1 LKDSLE
7 QATDSLAE
15 VAEQIKHL
23 VRRVEKRR
31 SHKLRNTLLIAGG
44 AAAAAAAAMAT
55 RRLRQKRPMIVDAE
69 IEVGVP
75 VTTAYDQWTH
85 FEEFP
90 RFMEGVD
97 EVKRLDDTLLHWGAT
112 IAGRHAEWDAKIVE
126 QKRDRRITWESVD
139 GKRTRGTVSFEPK
152 GPARSRVRLHMS
164 YQPDDTAEHVGSA
177 IGLDSHRINA
187 DLARFREL
195 VEGRYAKTP

>member
-1 LKDSLE
+1 MKDSLE

-15 VAEQIKHL
+15 VATQIKHL

-31 SHKLRNTLLIAGG
+31 SHKLRNTLLLAGGG
-44 AAAAAAAAMAT
+44 AALAAAAMAT
-55 RRLRQKRPMIVDAE
+55 RRLLQKRPMIVDAE